1 MDNMKK
7 VIVLSLGGSLI
18 IPEKSNFKFL
28 DKFVKT
34 LRKNYKT
41 HKFVVVCGGGSIA
54 RKYID
59 ALKKEGKS
67 KKELSMAGIRATRT
81 NAQFVM
87 QLFGKSESNDILP
100 KNMQEIK
107 SNLSKN
113 NVVICGALRY
123 TKDSTSDSTAAALA
137 KYLNSDFINLTNVD
151 GLYDKNPVTDPKAKF
166 IPKESW
172 KDFQKRA
179 SKIKF
184 KAGQHF
190 VLDQKAAQI
199 ISKHKITTY
208 IIGPKLKNLNK
219 ALKGKKFKGT
229 IIQG

>member
-1 MDNMKK
+1 MKK
-7 VIVLSLGGSLI
+7 RVIVLSLGGSLI

-34 LRKNYKT
+34 LRKNY
-41 HKFVVVCGGGSIA
+41 HAYKFVVVCGGGSIA
-54 RKYID
+54 RKYIE

-67 KKELSMAGIRATRT
+67 KEELSMAGIRATRT

-87 QLFGKSESNDILP
+87 QLFGKEANNTLP
-100 KNMQEIK
+100 KNMEEVK

-113 NVVICGALRY
+113 SVVICGALRY
-123 TKDSTSDSTAAALA
+123 TKNSTSDSTAAALA
-137 KYLNSDFINLTNVD
+137 KYLNSDFINLTNVS
-151 GLYDKNPVTDPKAKF
+151 GLYDKNPAANPKAKF

-172 KDFQKRA
+172 KDFQRRI

-219 ALKGKKFKGT
+219 ILKGKKFVGT
-229 IIQG
+229 IIRG

>member
-1 MDNMKK
+1 MKKK

-34 LRKNYKT
+34 LRKNY
-41 HKFVVVCGGGSIA
+41 HNYKFVVVCGGGSIA
-54 RKYID
+54 RKYIE
-59 ALKKEGKS
+59 ALKKEGRS
-67 KKELSMAGIRATRT
+67 KKELSTAGIRATRT
-81 NAQFVM
+81 NAQFMM
-87 QLFGKSESNDILP
+87 QIFGKSEANDALP
-100 KNMQEIK
+100 RSMQEVK
-107 SNLSKN
+107 ANLSKN
-113 NVVICGALRY
+113 SVVICGALRY
-123 TKDSTSDSTAAALA
+123 TENSTSDSTAAALA
-137 KYLNSDFINLTNVD
+137 EYLNSDFINLTNVD
-151 GLYDKNPVTDPKAKF
+151 GLYDKNPSTNPKAKF

-172 KDFQKRA
+172 KDFQKRV

-199 ISKHKITTY
+199 INKYKITTY

-219 ALKGKKFKGT
+219 ILKGKKFKGT
-229 IIQG
+229 IINS